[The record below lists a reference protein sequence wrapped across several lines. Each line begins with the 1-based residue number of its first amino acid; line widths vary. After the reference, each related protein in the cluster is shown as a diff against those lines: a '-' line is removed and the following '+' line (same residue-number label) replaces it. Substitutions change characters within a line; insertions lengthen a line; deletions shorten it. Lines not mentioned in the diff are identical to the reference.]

1 MINFELFIEGYKADV
16 NTDLPAMLTFA
27 LDDVKDFAARS
38 TTWSKTI
45 VLPGSGRNNALLG
58 NIFELNSANTTDDD
72 LPNVSTNFNAFKGA
86 SILIFQNNIQCL
98 KGTLRLLGI
107 INDKGRIEYEV
118 AVFGELNSFIGS
130 TSAHLLE
137 ELDFSAYDHT
147 YDETNIV
154 ASWDNANAGEGYY
167 YPLMDYGTYSVAKH
181 DWDIRTFR
189 PALFVKE
196 YIDKIFESAGFT
208 YTSTL
213 FSTSRFKSLIIP
225 HNQKQLLTKTSRILY
240 ASETGSHQVLNTT
253 LGNTAYSAPFDYVQA
268 GSFTYAVDAF
278 GGSFTY
284 NDPVTISTTLEWQL
298 AGLRAATTFGNF
310 YIQIRVNGVA
320 VSTSPIQTIPPGG
333 ASVPYVWSDSVDVT
347 LNQNDIVDV
356 HYVYGG
362 TGTNV
367 TVTIAPTS
375 FFIINSLNPTYVP
388 VSYGQT
394 VTVNDA
400 IPKNIRQLD
409 FFSSIIKLFN
419 LYVWEDK
426 FDEHKLFIEPYIDFY
441 DLDPSGAINWSYKLN
456 RNKPVNIKPL
466 SEISSR
472 YYNFNYKS
480 DSDYY
485 NDLYK
490 KRYNQTYGSRVFDSS
505 YQFGNNSNSLE
516 VIFSGTPLVGYGG
529 EDKVYS
535 TIFKLNNNVEETIDS
550 NIRILL
556 AKKVTGVTS
565 WDILDGVTVLDSVTD
580 YGYAGHLDDPDSP
593 TNDLGFG
600 APAELFFT
608 LVAASSLSANQFN
621 VYWSSYMAEITDKDS
636 KLVSGSF
643 RLSAMDIFNLD
654 FSKPVYLDGSLFRL
668 NKIEDYNA
676 TMEDECKAEL
686 LKIINLSY

>member
-1 MINFELFIEGYKADV
+1 MINFELFIEGYPADV
-16 NTDLPAMLTFA
+16 SADLPALLTFA
-27 LDDVKDFAARS
+27 LDDVRDFAARS
-38 TTWSKTI
+38 TTFSKTI
-45 VLPGSGRNNALLG
+45 VMPGTARNNALLG
-58 NIFELNSANTTDDD
+58 NIFELNSANTTDDE
-72 LPNVSTNFNAFKGA
+72 LPNISTNFNAFKGA
-86 SILIFQNNIQCL
+86 GILIFQNNIQCL
-98 KGTLRLLGI
+98 KGTLRLLEI
-107 INDKGRIEYEV
+107 VNDKGRIEYEV

-130 TSAHLLE
+130 ASAHLLE

-147 YDETNIV
+147 YDETNISD
-154 ASWDNANAGEGYY
+154 SWDNAGAGEGYY
-167 YPLMDYGTYSVAKH
+167 YPLIDYGTYSVNKH
-181 DWDIRTFR
+181 DWDIKTFR

-196 YIDKIFESAGFT
+196 YIDKIFEAAGFT
-208 YTSTL
+208 YVSTL
-213 FSTSRFKSLIIP
+213 LGTSRFKSLIIP

-240 ASETGSHQVLNTT
+240 ANETTSHQVLNTM
-253 LGNTAYSAPFDYVQA
+253 LGNTSYSAPFDYVQA
-268 GSFTYAVDAF
+268 GSFTYAVDPF

-284 NDPVTISTTLEWQL
+284 NDPASIATTLQWQL
-298 AGLRAATTFGNF
+298 TGTRQASTPGTF
-310 YIQIRVNGVA
+310 YMEIRVNGVS
-320 VSTSPIQTIPPGG
+320 VSTSPTQTIPPGG
-333 ASVPYVWSDSVDVT
+333 MSVPYVWTGTASVT
-347 LNQNDIVDV
+347 LNQNDVVDV

-367 TVTIAPTS
+367 IVTIAPTS

-426 FDEHKLFIEPYIDFY
+426 FDEHKLYIEPYIDFY
-441 DLDPSGAINWSYKLN
+441 DLDASSAIDWSYKLN

-472 YYNFNYKS
+472 YYDFNYKS

-490 KRYNQTYGSRVFDSS
+490 KRYNQTYGSRIYDSS
-505 YQFGNNSNSLE
+505 YQFGSNNNSLE
-516 VIFSGTPLVGYGG
+516 LIFSGTPIVGYGG

-556 AKKVTGVTS
+556 AKKVTGLTS
-565 WDILDGVTVLDSVTD
+565 WDMMDGVTTLSSFTD
-580 YGYAGHLDDPDSP
+580 YGYGGHLDDPDAP

-600 APAELFFT
+600 VPAELFFT
-608 LVAASSLSANQFN
+608 LVSGSLTANQFN
-621 VYWSSYMAEITDKDS
+621 VYWSAYMAEITDKDS
-636 KLVSGSF
+636 KLVTAQF
-643 RLSAMDIFNLD
+643 RLKAMDIFNLD
-654 FSKPVYLDGSLFRL
+654 FSKLIYLDGSLFRL

-676 TMEDECKAEL
+676 TTEDECRAEL
-686 LKIINLSY
+686 LRVINLTY